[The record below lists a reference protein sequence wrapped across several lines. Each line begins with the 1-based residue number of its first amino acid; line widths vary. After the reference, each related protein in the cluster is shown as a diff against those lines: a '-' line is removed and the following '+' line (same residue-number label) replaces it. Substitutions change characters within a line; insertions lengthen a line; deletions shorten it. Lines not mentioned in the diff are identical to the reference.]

1 MPVLTFEKTSDDDAI
16 AVVRGGDMNGALL
29 YLDKRD
35 GAKAKPLRREIPA
48 AKYASDLK
56 GFKLGD
62 RVKVINRIQQA
73 LDSAKPLDGTEAEK
87 ALYEKI
93 KCDMSTDV
101 GKSIELPT
109 DSTFEVIPSANPKV
123 RQVYYVAGQSGSGK
137 SYFARSVAQN
147 YRRLYPDR
155 GVYLISKLMED
166 ETLDNM
172 AGGKPARI
180 DIDSLVSDY
189 PKLEEFTDCLVI
201 FDDWDTLEKEQF
213 RVVHKL
219 IEDLCIMGRHT
230 NTSMLIL
237 SHYLNNY
244 KSTRLMLLEAHYL
257 VLYPQSTSGKAL
269 KYVLENYGGLDK
281 EQIARAKAYGRWV
294 MVKKGWPMYMLG
306 AHNTEMLNC

>member
-1 MPVLTFEKTSDDDAI
+1 MPVLTFNRTDENDAI

-29 YLDKRD
+29 YLDKSE
-35 GAKAKPLRREIPA
+35 GAKGSDLRREVPA

-56 GFKLGD
+56 AFKLAD
-62 RVKVINRIQQA
+62 RVKLVNRIQEA
-73 LDSAKPLDGTEAEK
+73 IDKKTAFEGTDAEK
-87 ALYEKI
+87 ALFEKV
-93 KCDMSTDV
+93 KADMVSHI
-101 GKSIELPT
+101 GKDIELPT
-109 DSTFEVIPSANPKV
+109 DSTFEVVPSPDPKK
-123 RQVYYVAGQSGSGK
+123 REVYYVAGQSGSGK

-172 AGGKPARI
+172 VGGKPARI
-180 DIDSLVSDY
+180 DIDSLVADY
-189 PKLEEFTDCLVI
+189 PKLDEFKDCLVI
-201 FDDWDTLEKEQF
+201 FDDWDTLEKEQY

-219 IEDLCIMGRHT
+219 IEDLAIMGRHT
-230 NTSMLIL
+230 CTSMLIL

-257 VLYPQSTSGKAL
+257 VLYPQSTSFKAL

-281 EQIARAKAYGRWV
+281 EQIQEARTYGRWV
-294 MVKKGWPMYMLG
+294 MVKKGWPMYMIS
-306 AHNTEMLNC
+306 AHKAKMLNT

>member
-1 MPVLTFEKTSDDDAI
+1 
-16 AVVRGGDMNGALL
+16 MNGALL
-29 YLDKRD
+29 YLDKKE
-35 GAKAKPLRREIPA
+35 GAKGADLRREIPA
-48 AKYASDLK
+48 AKYAADLK
-56 GFKLGD
+56 AFKLGE
-62 RVKVINRIQQA
+62 RVKLVNRIQEA
-73 LDSAKPLDGTEAEK
+73 IDKKTAFEGTDAEK
-87 ALYEKI
+87 ALYEKV
-93 KCDMSTDV
+93 KADMVSHV
-101 GKSIELPT
+101 GKDIELPT
-109 DSTFEVIPSANPKV
+109 DSSFEVVPSPDPKKREV
-123 RQVYYVAGQSGSGK
+123 FYVAGQSGSGK

-172 AGGKPARI
+172 AGGKPARV

-189 PKLEEFTDCLVI
+189 PKLDEFKDCLVI

-213 RVVHKL
+213 KVVHKL
-219 IEDLCIMGRHT
+219 IEDLAIMGRHT

-257 VLYPQSTSGKAL
+257 VLYPQSTSFKAL

-281 EQIARAKAYGRWV
+281 EQIQEARNYGRWV

-306 AHNTEMLNC
+306 AHKAKMLNT